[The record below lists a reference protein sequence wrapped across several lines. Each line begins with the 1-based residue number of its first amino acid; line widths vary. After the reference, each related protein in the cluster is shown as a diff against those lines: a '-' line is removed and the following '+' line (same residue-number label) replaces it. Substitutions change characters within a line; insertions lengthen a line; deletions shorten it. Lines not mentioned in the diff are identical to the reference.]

1 MTTEAWVI
9 LSSVGGFLLA
19 IIIYLTNKMASV
31 RREGVDKG
39 KILEEIKRLFQ
50 TLDEMKTDFKQQN
63 KTCQEHALTNAKM
76 EFKIKAIEEKVTE
89 IEVDIRKLKG
99 GK

>member
-1 MTTEAWVI
+1 
-9 LSSVGGFLLA
+9 
-19 IIIYLTNKMASV
+19 
-31 RREGVDKG
+31 
-39 KILEEIKRLFQ
+39 
-50 TLDEMKTDFKQQN
+50 MKTDFKQQN

-89 IEVDIRKLKG
+89 IEIDIRKLKG

>member
-50 TLDEMKTDFKQQN
+50 TLDEMKTDFKLQN
-63 KTCQEHALTNAKM
+63 KTCQEHAITNAKM

-89 IEVDIRKLKG
+89 IEVDIKKLKG